1 LGVIARRE
9 SGEQLTV
16 QWNQK
21 GDYLSL
27 MIEGVVVVY
36 D

>member
-1 LGVIARRE
+1 LGAIARRE

-27 MIEGVVVVY
+27 MIEGVVIVY